1 MSSQKYRGIIFL
13 TVTRLET
20 VAEILYPR
28 GLASVAKSCAQM
40 VTSMRKA
47 TERKKRHPMWLVD
60 ELASASVL
68 ALVILPRFQLRAPAL
83 HGYCPPRAVCLLS
96 QLVSSP
102 EHQGRAWVPCWGTS
116 TTQHRAAGAAL
127 CMCQQGLF
135 MELCL
140 ISFWKQEGGGG
151 NGGNSGD

>member
-1 MSSQKYRGIIFL
+1 MSFGNLFLYIKIFIRQLYICKSQCLPRSTEASFFL
-13 TVTRLET
+13 SVTRLET

-28 GLASVAKSCAQM
+28 GLASVAKPCAQM

-102 EHQGRAWVPCWGTS
+102 EHQGRAWVPC
-116 TTQHRAAGAAL
+116 
-127 CMCQQGLF
+127 
-135 MELCL
+135 
-140 ISFWKQEGGGG
+140 
-151 NGGNSGD
+151 